1 MALDEAVREVVYL
14 RKILQDFRIDVPWPV
29 TIAQDNTSTLI
40 LANSGHLNSRT
51 KHIAIRYLYCNELI
65 QEGVVALKYLRT
77 SEMSADVLTKALY
90 SEDHRRHV
98 NVLMGY
104 SDTAL
109 DG

>member
-1 MALDEAVREVVYL
+1 MRVVA
-14 RKILQDFRIDVPWPV
+14 RNAIPRAPDPTRAAPP
-29 TIAQDNTSTLI
+29 QDNTSTLI

-65 QEGVVALKYLRT
+65 KEGVVALKYLRT